1 MTKETFHAFQPDTLA
16 TMKRRADSSRSVY
29 DSSSSS
35 DAVVSVNQ
43 KILEVLTKSSTA
55 PKPGIAKEERTET
68 SDFESK
74 TAVSQ
79 DRHDESGGSEVRKED
94 DVKDL
99 EEWLDDFLDE

>member
-29 DSSSSS
+29 DSSS

-55 PKPGIAKEERTET
+55 PKPEIAKEERTET

>member
-1 MTKETFHAFQPDTLA
+1 MHHLTKETFSAFQPDTLA
-16 TMKRRADSSRSVY
+16 TMKRRADLSRSVY
-29 DSSSSS
+29 HSSS

-79 DRHDESGGSEVRKED
+79 DRHDQSNSRKED